1 MTSLA
6 SLASQRDVGGAPQ
19 SAPKL
24 NRVPIGKKKIKSPP
38 IIYLDR
44 RENLEPAGIRHR
56 GPEHHPARSEKNRR
70 GRSATARARVRGRQG
85 KTLEV
90 NR

>member
-1 MTSLA
+1 MVCPQTS
-6 SLASQRDVGGAPQ
+6 Q

-44 RENLEPAGIRHR
+44 RENLEPAPDIRT
-56 GPEHHPARSEKNRR
+56 PPRSRFR
-70 GRSATARARVRGRQG
+70 PDLAPPVPR
-85 KTLEV
+85 
-90 NR
+90 